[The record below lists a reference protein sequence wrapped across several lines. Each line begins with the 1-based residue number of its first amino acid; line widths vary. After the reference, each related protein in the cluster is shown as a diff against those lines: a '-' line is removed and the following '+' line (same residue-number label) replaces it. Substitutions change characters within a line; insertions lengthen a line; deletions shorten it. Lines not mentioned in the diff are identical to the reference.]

1 MANTVDFKH
10 FVGSSNK
17 WDQKIN
23 SGAWDNAM
31 VFGKIWNGANWDY
44 KIYAGS
50 VKDGSSNI
58 TFLYDIPT
66 GQELKE
72 IENLI
77 HINTDT
83 STFDNQTFIEAIQH
97 VIGNYINLDEI
108 SNHIDQLEYMLYQ
121 KYLLFQLTRF
131 HHYSLP
137 FY

>member
-10 FVGSSNK
+10 FVGSSSK

-23 SGAWDNAM
+23 SSAWDNAM
-31 VFGKIWNGANWDY
+31 VFGKIWNGTIWNY
-44 KIYAGS
+44 KIYAGR

-77 HINTDT
+77 HINADT

-108 SNHIDQLEYMLYQ
+108 TNHIDQLDTSINAINNSISWQIE
-121 KYLLFQLTRF
+121 K
-131 HHYSLP
+131 
-137 FY
+137 